1 MGKVRLVGLAC
12 LIALPLTA
20 RAQQWDSVS
29 ERTVAPG
36 VIHKRVVANR
46 GPWRIN
52 VLEIDLRQRGLSIRG
67 MKANDKFIGREKVSS
82 MVARYKGP
90 GTVVAAI
97 NGDFFNIKT
106 GESENNVVIEGDMSK
121 GVTVSDSPYDTFN
134 TLHSQFGVDWKNHPF
149 IDRFGLAAVLKQRGT
164 RYLLSG
170 VNFRPPWR
178 DALVL
183 FTAEVG
189 DSSPPDTTQR
199 ISAYLPLRRVS
210 SMNGESVFAVAGP
223 ITDGRRASLANG
235 GVLIA
240 DGDRRNLLDS
250 IAKRG
255 GSLRVA
261 MSLVPKRGS
270 LRTVIGGWPRIVRA
284 GRSVAQDADVVEGT
298 FPRFSSARHPRT
310 GIGFS
315 KDSATLYLVTVDGRR
330 ESDSGMSLA
339 ELADA
344 MIQLGAYDAMNFD
357 GGGSTTMVIDGKVV
371 NHPSDQG
378 GERPVGSALLIVED
392 RNSRSH

>member
-1 MGKVRLVGLAC
+1 MGKVHRVALAC
-12 LIALPLTA
+12 IMALPLTA
-20 RAQQWDSVS
+20 GAQKWDSVS

-52 VLEIDLRQRGLSIRG
+52 VLEIDLRQRGLGIRG
-67 MKANDKFIGREKVSS
+67 MKANDKFVGREKVSS

-90 GTVVAAI
+90 GEVVAAT

-106 GESENNVVIEGDMSK
+106 GESENNVVIEGGMSK

-149 IDRFGLAAVLKQRGT
+149 IDRFGLAANLRQRG
-164 RYLLSG
+164 RSYSLSG
-170 VNFRPPWR
+170 INFRPPWR

-183 FTAEVG
+183 FTAAAG
-189 DSSPPDTTQR
+189 DSSPPDTTSR
-199 ISAYLPLRRVS
+199 NSVYLPLRRVS
-210 SMNGESVFAVAGP
+210 SMNGEMVFAVAGA
-223 ITDGRRASLANG
+223 ITEGRRASLANG

-240 DGDRRNLLDS
+240 DGDMRTFLDS
-250 IAKRG
+250 IAKRD
-255 GSLRVA
+255 GSLRITT
-261 MSLVPKRGS
+261 SLVPKRGT

-298 FPRFSSARHPRT
+298 FTRFSSARHPRT
-310 GIGFS
+310 AVGFS
-315 KDSATLYLVTVDGRR
+315 RDSSTLYLVTVDGRR

-371 NHPSDQG
+371 NHPSDQS
-378 GERPVGSALLIVED
+378 GERPVGSALLVVEN